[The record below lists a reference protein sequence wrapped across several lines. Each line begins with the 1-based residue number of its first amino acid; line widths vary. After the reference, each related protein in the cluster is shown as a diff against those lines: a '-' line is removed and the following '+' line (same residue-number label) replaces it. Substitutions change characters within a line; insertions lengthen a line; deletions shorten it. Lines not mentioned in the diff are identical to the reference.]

1 MKKRIAAIGEV
12 LWDNYGDTRYIGGA
26 PFNFSYFINS
36 LGEEGMIIS
45 RIGQDEPGEDILKQ
59 MNLKQMSAKYVQKD
73 SLHPTGRVSVTLDI
87 KGTPSFIIHRDV
99 AFDYISFEK
108 KLKPLSTDL
117 NAICFG
123 TLAQRNK
130 TSEKTIHLFLQKI
143 KQYNPASLIIFDI
156 NIRQNFYSFEM
167 IEASLVKSDILKLN
181 EDEILLLKN
190 LYHKETD
197 DKEFMKWLAEK
208 YNLKLIC
215 LTMAEKGALVIS
227 ADEEIFSPGYRVN
240 AIDTVGS
247 GDAFTAGFVYKYLN
261 NASLQ
266 ESADFANLM
275 GGYVAEH
282 KGATPPVGKERLE
295 IFRKHRCPVDV
306 C

>member
-1 MKKRIAAIGEV
+1 MLNINVNKISDKRFKCSIVNIKV
-12 LWDNYGDTRYIGGA
+12 YN
-26 PFNFSYFINS
+26 NSYFIDKIQ
-36 LGEEGMIIS
+36 LKEELFAENI
-45 RIGQDEPGEDILKQ
+45 
-59 MNLKQMSAKYVQKD
+59 NSAK
-73 SLHPTGRVSVTLDI
+73 S
-87 KGTPSFIIHRDV
+87 
-99 AFDYISFEK
+99 
-108 KLKPLSTDL
+108 
-117 NAICFG
+117 
-123 TLAQRNK
+123 
-130 TSEKTIHLFLQKI
+130 LFLQKI